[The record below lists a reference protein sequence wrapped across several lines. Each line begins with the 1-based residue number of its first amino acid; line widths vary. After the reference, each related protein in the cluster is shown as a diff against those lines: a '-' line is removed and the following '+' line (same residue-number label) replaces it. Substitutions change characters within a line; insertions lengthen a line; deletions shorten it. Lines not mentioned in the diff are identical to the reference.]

1 MTSYSIEKRT
11 LASGESRYKATV
23 TVKHRSKIAQ
33 RFSKTHKKKTLATA
47 WAKKYG
53 VKKKLEAQQKELGY
67 DQLHKDESQVKF
79 AELAL
84 PIKKGWQSAYA
95 Y

>member
-1 MTSYSIEKRT
+1 MASYSIEKRT

-47 WAKKYG
+47 QDAVHKSA
-53 VKKKLEAQQKELGY
+53 LELERV
-67 DQLHKDESQVKF
+67 LHSNWPSLNQ
-79 AELAL
+79 
-84 PIKKGWQSAYA
+84 G
-95 Y
+95 

>member
-1 MTSYSIEKRT
+1 MASYSIEKRT

-47 WAKKYG
+47 WAK
-53 VKKKLEAQQKELGY
+53 EAGKTPMHLVAKSLTTLKEL
-67 DQLHKDESQVKF
+67 EINSV
-79 AELAL
+79 
-84 PIKKGWQSAYA
+84 QSLRRGH
-95 Y
+95 